1 MLPFQPHHI
10 FCDTLLCYL
19 TCPSH
24 FHPDLHSP
32 TSVLTE
38 RGFSWGY
45 WSHLAQHMTPVT
57 QLNIWQ
63 YLRESGHQAATR
75 ALPFLL
81 SASPEVKVPVLHLNY
96 SFLSKRSPTPLTNAA
111 PLSTPWLDLLALS
124 SGIGWRRWD
133 TSCLH
138 AQALWKSGCY
148 STPKQFKL
156 DNTVNW
162 GWDWW
167 KSIVLFHT
175 TKFRTSS
182 KLLKQN

>member
-1 MLPFQPHHI
+1 MLPFHSHHI

-19 TCPSH
+19 TSPSH

-32 TSVLTE
+32 TSVLTKTD
-38 RGFSWGY
+38 SYGY
-45 WSHLAQHMTPVT
+45 WSHLAQHMVPAT
-57 QLNIWQ
+57 QLSIWQ
-63 YLRESGHQAATR
+63 YHRVAGHQAATR

-81 SASPEVKVPVLHLNY
+81 SASPEQKVPVLHLNC
-96 SFLSKRSPTPLTNAA
+96 SFLSKRSPTPLTNTG

-124 SGIGWRRWD
+124 IGIGWRRWD
-133 TSCLH
+133 ASCLH
-138 AQALWKSGCY
+138 SQALWKSGCY
-148 STPKQFKL
+148 NTPKQLKL
-156 DNTVNW
+156 DSTVNW

-175 TKFRTSS
+175 TQLRISS